1 MVKQKHLEWFSTGA
15 RTLRA
20 VADERRLGN
29 VFPTGEDWYLC
40 PLCLDGLTVEEFAT
54 GELTVE
60 HVPPKR
66 LGGSDLVLTCKPCNS
81 RAGTSFD
88 SHAHKQERLERFLSG
103 RSGGKPERASV
114 TIGDVTTNVDMH
126 VAGQSGLLF
135 IEIPKINNPASTEL
149 MEQRMREL
157 SKTPDAEFTITATPR
172 LRYHPDH
179 ARVSWIRTGY
189 LAAFALL
196 GWNYILRPALRPIR
210 DQLMNPA
217 GITIPPL
224 STYIPEGNADRREI
238 WIIKQPAEHRS
249 ILVVWGRH
257 GVFLPLP
264 NDPRDLESFAHGL
277 GASTGQPVTFSL
289 TGDSFAWP
297 SRPEHLLDPH

>member
-1 MVKQKHLEWFSTGA
+1 VKQKHLEWFNTGA

-20 VADERRLGN
+20 VANERELGN

-40 PLCLDGLTVEEFAT
+40 PLCLGGLTVEEFGT

-60 HVPPKR
+60 HVPPES
-66 LGGSDLVLTCKPCNS
+66 LGGGELVLTCKTCNN

-88 SHAHKQERLERFLSG
+88 SHAHRQERLRHFLSG
-103 RSGGKPERASV
+103 HSGKPEKASV
-114 TIGDVTTNVDMH
+114 TIGDLTTNVDMH

-157 SKTPDAEFTITATPR
+157 GKTPGAEYTITAVPR
-172 LRYHPDH
+172 LRYHPDQ

-196 GWNYILRPALRPIR
+196 GWNYILWPGLRPIR
-210 DQLMNPA
+210 DQLMNP
-217 GITIPPL
+217 GEITAPPL
-224 STYIPEGNADRREI
+224 SMYIPEGDADRREI
-238 WIIKQPAEHRS
+238 WIVKRPAEYQS
-249 ILVVWGRH
+249 VLVVWGRH
-257 GVFLPLP
+257 GIFLPLP
-264 NDPRDLESFAHGL
+264 NDPRDLESFAREL
-277 GASTGQPVTFSL
+277 GAPAGQPVTFSF

-297 SRPEHLLDPH
+297 SGPEHLLDPH